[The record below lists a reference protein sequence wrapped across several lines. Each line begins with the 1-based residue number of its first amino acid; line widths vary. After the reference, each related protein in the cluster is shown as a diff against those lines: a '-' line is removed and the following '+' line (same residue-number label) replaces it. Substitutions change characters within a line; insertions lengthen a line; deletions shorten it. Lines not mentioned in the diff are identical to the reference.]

1 MTPPKTSHTWTLE
14 EVSLWFSRQLPSDW
28 FREEPELT
36 ADRDEILV
44 VGDIDY
50 ATATG
55 VGESTCIAEFREA
68 TREHRVEVAL
78 TAERLW
84 DRKVSWAVR
93 CGNTYEV
100 FTTASVP
107 VMTRLRLEERQVLDT
122 LIDAGVAR
130 SRSDALGWCVR
141 LVAQHEVDWIE
152 RLRDA
157 MSAVEQVRSEG
168 PGTVS

>member
-1 MTPPKTSHTWTLE
+1 MNPPKTSHSWTLE
-14 EVSLWFSRQLPSDW
+14 EVGVWFSRQIPDDW
-28 FREEPELT
+28 FQGELELT

-44 VGDIDY
+44 TGDIDDS
-50 ATATG
+50 ALDE
-55 VGESTCIAEFREA
+55 VSEPICIAEFREA
-68 TREHRVEVAL
+68 TREQRVQVAL
-78 TAERLW
+78 AAEQLW

-93 CGNTYEV
+93 CGATYET
-100 FTTASVP
+100 FTTTSVP

-157 MSAVEQVRSEG
+157 MSAVEEVRRDG
-168 PGTVS
+168 PAH